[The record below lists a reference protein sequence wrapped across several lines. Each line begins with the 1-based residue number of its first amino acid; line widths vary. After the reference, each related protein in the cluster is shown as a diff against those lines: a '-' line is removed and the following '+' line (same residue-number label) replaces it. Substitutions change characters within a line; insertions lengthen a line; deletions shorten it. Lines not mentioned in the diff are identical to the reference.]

1 MSAVDII
8 EKVAKRMGLQLNIL
22 PNGVVIVIKDGIA
35 FVQISVVRD
44 VYYIRYL
51 IKNEAYILRRLNEKT
66 AELILDEKLD
76 ETNALKIPDV

>member
-1 MSAVDII
+1 MSVVDII

-22 PNGVVIVIKDGIA
+22 PNGVIIVIKDGIA

>member
-1 MSAVDII
+1 MSVVDII

-35 FVQISVVRD
+35 FVQISVVRE